1 MSKCRHIRNIR
12 WISAQ
17 SRTAAASW
25 RAQVLVKDI
34 FNRAQF
40 KFGDKDASRIF
51 VEGRPRKEVAR
62 LGDNVHQPNT
72 LVKGLNKART
82 GQGRL

>member
-1 MSKCRHIRNIR
+1 MSKCWHIWNFR
-12 WISAQ
+12 WVPAQ

-34 FNRAQF
+34 FNHVKF
-40 KFGDKDASRIF
+40 KFGDKDVSRIF
-51 VEGRPRKEVAR
+51 MEGRPRKEVAW

-72 LVKGLNKART
+72 LVKCLSKART